1 MADNVSS
8 IERDALGPL
17 LPGTGEV
24 MLMVGT
30 RIWKMYHAAK
40 TQNRSL
46 AIFQLTHA
54 QSLMEKAAFL
64 EPKITTSMENFLD
77 FEVERMR
84 TIIDAEDW
92 PAFDEAFER
101 LILQANSYHE
111 LYGHPYLQ
119 WRVPAEPPADL
130 NLTPRV

>member
-1 MADNVSS
+1 MADKHTSN
-8 IERDALGPL
+8 ELDALGPL
-17 LPGTGEV
+17 LPGIGEV
-24 MLMVGT
+24 MHMVGT

-40 TQNRSL
+40 AQNRSL

-64 EPKITTSMENFLD
+64 DPKITTSMENFLD

-84 TIIDAEDW
+84 TIIDRENWA
-92 PAFDEAFER
+92 AFDEAFER
-101 LILQANSYHE
+101 LIMQANSYHE
-111 LYGHPYLQ
+111 LFGHPYLQ

-130 NLTPRV
+130 NLTPRI